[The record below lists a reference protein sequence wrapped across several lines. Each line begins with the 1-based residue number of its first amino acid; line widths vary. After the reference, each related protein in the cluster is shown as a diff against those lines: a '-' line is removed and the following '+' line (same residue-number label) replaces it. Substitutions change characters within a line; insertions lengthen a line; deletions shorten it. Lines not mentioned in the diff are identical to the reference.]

1 MSNATEN
8 MFTATVYDC
17 YGEEIDS
24 FTGNNVAELELRVWT
39 VWSGSEQSIT
49 YSISDDLGA
58 ELICGE
64 RHTLD

>member
-1 MSNATEN
+1 MTTVTEN
-8 MFTATVYDC
+8 MFTATVYDVF
-17 YGEEIDS
+17 GEEIDS

-39 VWSGSEQSIT
+39 VWSGSKQSIT